1 MKNLT
6 KINEAVVNQRLMEL
20 EGKAVQD
27 AEHHLLEDFFEL
39 YVKVLD
45 EMQDAPAVVPITL
58 HSAPNF
64 SSEEALLIAV
74 SG

>member
-6 KINEAVVNQRLMEL
+6 KINEAGVNQRLMEQ
-20 EGKAVQD
+20 EGKAGQD

-45 EMQDAPAVVPITL
+45 EIHDAPAVVPMNL
-58 HSAPNF
+58 HPVAKF
-64 SSEEALLIAV
+64 SSEEALVIAI

>member
-6 KINEAVVNQRLMEL
+6 KINETGLDQRLMEQ
-20 EGKAVQD
+20 EGKAGQD

-39 YVKVLD
+39 YVKVL
-45 EMQDAPAVVPITL
+45 EEIYNAPAALPINL
-58 HSAPNF
+58 HPVAKF
-64 SSEEALLIAV
+64 SSEEALVIAV